1 MGTLHGII
9 RDSVSGELV
18 EAKVHVL
25 TSNGSFVHPADSILK
40 VGPGDPFFYSSGKF
54 TVNVPRGSTDIIVE
68 RGTEYEPL
76 RKVVL
81 MPQKGSVEVELHLKR
96 WTDLPSQHWYPGNTH
111 LHYSE
116 KEARPDERLRLDPK
130 VHDLSV
136 TVISILQRRE
146 LPYASNKYPIGFMT
160 DYSTAHHLVDSGE
173 ENRHNYRR
181 GGMAYGHIMLLRI
194 RNLVEP
200 VSRGDLVSD
209 FDPDYPPL
217 CYACDDAKR
226 QGGIVLWC
234 HNGIGMEA
242 PVAAALG
249 KLDAFNLFDPYW
261 MDPEYDIWY
270 HLLNC
275 GIPLPASTGTDWFI
289 CSNNRVYV
297 QTDQGFTYENWL
309 KGLQAGNTFI
319 TNGPA
324 LFLNIDGKMPGGWID
339 SPNGTPRKISGEI
352 SWDSHYPINCL
363 ELIHNG
369 RVAQCKEF
377 NEVSVRTG
385 KWAFDIKIEMDSWI
399 AARAY
404 GGARDSFA
412 QAIYAHTSPVYIG
425 TGRPDRV
432 SQESA
437 AFFVRSIDDSMDWIR
452 RIGTFTK
459 DEQREEVL
467 HLFHEGRK
475 VYAGLAEGVPSTE

>member
-1 MGTLHGII
+1 MGTLHGVI
-9 RDSVSGELV
+9 RDGVSGEMV
-18 EAKVHVL
+18 EAKVRVL
-25 TSNGSFVHPADSILK
+25 TSMGNFVHPPDTLLK
-40 VGPGDPFFYSSGKF
+40 IGPGDPFFYCPGEF
-54 TVNVPRGSTDIIVE
+54 TVNVPRGATDIVVE

-76 RKVVL
+76 RRVVS
-81 MPQKGSVEVELHLKR
+81 MPQKGAVDVELNLKR
-96 WTDLPSQHWYPGNTH
+96 WTDLPAEHWYPGNTH

-116 KEARPDERLRLDPK
+116 KEARPDDRLRLDPK

-160 DYSTAHHLVDSGE
+160 EYSTAHHLVDCGE

-194 RNLVEP
+194 RDQVDP

-242 PVAAALG
+242 PVAAALD

-261 MDPEYDIWY
+261 MDPEYDVWY

-297 QTDQGFTYENWL
+297 NTNEAFTYDNWL
-309 KGLQAGNTFI
+309 RGLQAGNTFI

-324 LFLNIDGKMPGGWID
+324 LFLTVDGRAPGERIE
-339 SPNGTPRKISGEI
+339 TPVGKPRRISSEI
-352 SWDSHYPINCL
+352 TWASHYPVNRV

-369 RVAQCKEF
+369 
-377 NEVSVRTG
+377 SVVLHAPIDSSTGERQG
-385 KWAFDIKIEMDSWI
+385 KWAFDLHIDTDGWI
-399 AARAY
+399 AARAF
-404 GGARDSFA
+404 GDARDSFA

-425 TGRPDRV
+425 TGRP
-432 SQESA
+432 SGIAQASA
-437 AFFVRSIDDSMDWIR
+437 SYFVRGIDESIEWVKR
-452 RIGTFTK
+452 VGRFTE
-459 DEQREEVL
+459 DEQREEIL
-467 HLFHEGRK
+467 HLFHKGRE
-475 VYAGLAEGVPSTE
+475 VYAGLARE

>member
-1 MGTLHGII
+1 MGTLRGVI
-9 RDSVSGELV
+9 RDSVSGEPV

-25 TSNGSFVHPADSILK
+25 TSSGNFVHPGDSILK
-40 VGPGDPFFYSSGKF
+40 VGPGDPFFYSSGEF

-76 RKVVL
+76 RKVIS
-81 MPQKGSVEVELHLKR
+81 MPQKGAVEVELHLKR
-96 WTDLPSQHWYPGNTH
+96 WIDLPAQHWYPGNTH

-116 KEARPDERLRLDPK
+116 QEARPDDRLHLDPK

-136 TVISILQRRE
+136 TVVSILQRHE
-146 LPYASNKYPIGFMT
+146 IPYASNKYPIGFMT
-160 DYSTAHHLVDSGE
+160 DYSTAHHLVDCGE

-261 MDPEYDIWY
+261 MDPEYDVWY

-297 QTDQGFTYENWL
+297 QTDSAFTYENWL
-309 KGLQAGNTFI
+309 RGLQAGNTFI

-324 LFLNIDGKMPGGWID
+324 LFLNVDGQPPGGRIR
-339 SPNGTPRKISGEI
+339 SPNGAPRKISGEI
-352 SWDSHYPINCL
+352 AWQSNYPINRV

-369 RVAQCKEF
+369 RAVQRHEIDEASTRR
-377 NEVSVRTG
+377 NG
-385 KWAFDIKIEMDSWI
+385 KWGFDVEIKMDGWI
-399 AARAY
+399 AARTF
-404 GGARDSFA
+404 GDARDSFA

-425 TGRPDRV
+425 TGRPDGIA
-432 SQESA
+432 QESA
-437 AFFVRSIDDSMDWIR
+437 ALFVRSIDDSIDWVS
-452 RIGTFTK
+452 RIGKFTK
-459 DEQREEVL
+459 DAHREEVL
-467 HLFHEGRK
+467 HLFREGRK
-475 VYAGLAEGVPSTE
+475 VYAGLAQ

>member
-1 MGTLHGII
+1 MGTLHGVI
-9 RDSVSGELV
+9 RDSVSGEPV

-25 TSNGSFVHPADSILK
+25 TSSGDFVHPADSILK
-40 VGPGDPFFYSSGKF
+40 VGPGDPFFYSAGTF
-54 TVNVPRGSTDIIVE
+54 TVDVPRGSTDIIVE

-76 RKVVL
+76 RKVVSV
-81 MPQKGSVEVELHLKR
+81 PQKGHADVELQLRR
-96 WTDLPSQHWYPGNTH
+96 WTDLPSQNWYPGNTH

-116 KEARPDERLRLDPK
+116 NEMQPDDRLNLDPK

-136 TVISILQRRE
+136 TVVSILQRRE

-160 DYSTAHHLVDSGE
+160 DYSTAHHLVDCGE

-194 RNLVEP
+194 RNVVEP

-275 GIPLPASTGTDWFI
+275 GISLPASTGTDWFI

-297 QTDQGFTYENWL
+297 QTDRDFTYENWL
-309 KGLQAGNTFI
+309 RGLQDGNTFI

-324 LFLNIDGKMPGGWID
+324 LFLTADGAMPGGQID
-339 SPNGTPRKISGEI
+339 SPNGSRRKLSGVI
-352 SWDSHYPINCL
+352 SWNSHYPINRV
-363 ELIHNG
+363 ELVHNG
-369 RVAQCKEF
+369 RVAQRKEF
-377 NEVSVRTG
+377 NEAPQQRG
-385 KWAFDIKIEMDSWI
+385 EWGLDLEIETDGWI

-404 GGARDSFA
+404 GDARDSFA
-412 QAIYAHTSPVYIG
+412 QSIYAHTSPVQIG
-425 TGRPDRV
+425 TGRPP
-432 SQESA
+432 SIAQESA
-437 AFFVRSIDDSMDWIR
+437 GFFVRSIDDSIDWIS
-452 RIGTFTK
+452 RIGKFTK
-459 DEQREEVL
+459 DEQREEIL

-475 VYAGLAEGVPSTE
+475 VYAGLTAEG

>member
-1 MGTLHGII
+1 
-9 RDSVSGELV
+9 
-18 EAKVHVL
+18 
-25 TSNGSFVHPADSILK
+25 
-40 VGPGDPFFYSSGKF
+40 
-54 TVNVPRGSTDIIVE
+54 
-68 RGTEYEPL
+68 
-76 RKVVL
+76 
-81 MPQKGSVEVELHLKR
+81 
-96 WTDLPSQHWYPGNTH
+96 
-111 LHYSE
+111 
-116 KEARPDERLRLDPK
+116 
-130 VHDLSV
+130 
-136 TVISILQRRE
+136 
-146 LPYASNKYPIGFMT
+146 MT
-160 DYSTAHHLVDSGE
+160 DYSTAHHLVDCGE

-194 RNLVEP
+194 RNVVEP

-249 KLDAFNLFDPYW
+249 KLDAFNLFDPFW

-275 GIPLPASTGTDWFI
+275 GISLPASTGTDWFI

-297 QTDQGFTYENWL
+297 QTDQEFTYENWL
-309 KGLQAGNTFI
+309 RGLQGGNTFI

-324 LFLNIDGKMPGGWID
+324 LFLTVDDTMPGGQID
-339 SPNGTPRKISGEI
+339 SPNGTSRKLSGVI
-352 SWDSHYPINCL
+352 SWNSHYPINRV

-369 RVAQCKEF
+369 SVAQRKEF
-377 NEVSVRTG
+377 NEAPEQNG
-385 KWAFDIKIEMDSWI
+385 EWKFDIEIEADGWI

-404 GGARDSFA
+404 GDARDSFA
-412 QAIYAHTSPVYIG
+412 QAIYAHTSPVQIG
-425 TGRPDRV
+425 TGQPPGIA
-432 SQESA
+432 QESA
-437 AFFVRSIDDSMDWIR
+437 AFFVRSIDDSIDWIR
-452 RIGTFTK
+452 RIGKFTQDK
-459 DEQREEVL
+459 QREEIL

-475 VYAGLAEGVPSTE
+475 IYAGLTAGR

>member
-1 MGTLHGII
+1 MGTLHAVI
-9 RDSVSGELV
+9 RDSVSGEPV

-25 TSNGSFVHPADSILK
+25 TSSGNFVHPTDSILK
-40 VGPGDPFFYSSGKF
+40 VGPGDPFFYSPGEF
-54 TVNVPRGSTDIIVE
+54 TVNVPRGATDIVVE

-76 RKVVL
+76 RQVVSA
-81 MPQKGSVEVELHLKR
+81 PQKGHVDVELQLKR
-96 WTDLPSQHWYPGNTH
+96 WTNLPAQGWYPGNTH

-116 KEARPDERLRLDPK
+116 DEMRPDQRLSLDPK
-130 VHDLSV
+130 VHELSV

-146 LPYASNKYPIGFMT
+146 LPYASNKYPLGFMT
-160 DYSTAHHLVDSGE
+160 DYSTAHHLVDCGE

-275 GIPLPASTGTDWFI
+275 GISLPASTGTDWFI

-297 QTDQGFTYENWL
+297 HTDQEFTYENWL
-309 KGLQAGNTFI
+309 RGLQAGNTFI

-324 LFLNIDGKMPGGWID
+324 LFLNVDGTMPGGKINP
-339 SPNGTPRKISGEI
+339 PNGIPRKLSGQI
-352 SWDSHYPINCL
+352 SWNSHYPINRV

-369 RVAQCKEF
+369 RVTQRQEL
-377 NEVSVRTG
+377 NEAPQQNGDWR
-385 KWAFDIKIEMDSWI
+385 FDIEIESDGWI

-404 GGARDSFA
+404 GDARDSYA
-412 QAIYAHTSPVYIG
+412 QAIYAHTSPLQIG
-425 TGRPDRV
+425 TGRPPGIA
-432 SQESA
+432 QASA
-437 AFFVRSIDDSMDWIR
+437 AAFVRAIDDSIDWIR

-459 DEQREEVL
+459 DEQREEIL

-475 VYAGLAEGVPSTE
+475 IYAGLTAGQ

>member
-1 MGTLHGII
+1 
-9 RDSVSGELV
+9 
-18 EAKVHVL
+18 
-25 TSNGSFVHPADSILK
+25 LK
-40 VGPGDPFFYSSGKF
+40 VGPGNPFFYSAGEF
-54 TVNVPRGSTDIIVE
+54 TVNVPGGATDIIVE

-76 RKVVL
+76 RKVVS
-81 MPQKGSVEVELHLKR
+81 MPQKGSVGVELHLKR

-116 KEARPDERLRLDPK
+116 REVRPDDRLKLEPK

-146 LPYASNKYPIGFMT
+146 LPYASNKYPVGFMT
-160 DYSTAHHLVDSGE
+160 DYSTAHHLVDCGE

-181 GGMAYGHIMLLRI
+181 GGMAYGHVMFLRI

-209 FDPDYPPL
+209 FDPDYPPI

-242 PVAAALG
+242 PVTAALG

-297 QTDQGFTYENWL
+297 QAYQEFTYENWL
-309 KGLQAGNTFI
+309 RGLQAGRTFI

-324 LFLNIDGKMPGGWID
+324 LLLTVDGEMPGARID
-339 SPNGTPRKISGEI
+339 SPNGIPRKISGEV
-352 SWDSHYPINCL
+352 SWHSHYPINHI
-363 ELIHNG
+363 ELVHNG
-369 RVAQCKEF
+369 
-377 NEVSVRTG
+377 SVIQRKGPNKASQSGAWT
-385 KWAFDIKIEMDSWI
+385 FDIEIETDGWV

-404 GGARDSFA
+404 GDARDSFA

-425 TGRPDRV
+425 TGRPNRIA
-432 SQESA
+432 QESA
-437 AFFVRSIDDSMDWIR
+437 AFFVRSIDDSIDWVS
-452 RIGTFTK
+452 RIGKFTK
-459 DEQREEVL
+459 NEQREEVL
-467 HLFHEGRK
+467 HLFQEGRK
-475 VYAGLAEGVPSTE
+475 VYAALAGEV

>member
-9 RDSVSGELV
+9 RDSVSGAPV

-25 TSNGSFVHPADSILK
+25 TSNGHFVHPSNSILK
-40 VGPGDPFFYSSGKF
+40 VGPGDPFFYSSGEF

-76 RKVVL
+76 RKVVS
-81 MPQKGSVEVELHLKR
+81 MPQKGAVDVELQLKR
-96 WTDLPSQHWYPGNTH
+96 WTDLPSKHWYPGNTH

-116 KEARPDERLRLDPK
+116 QETRPDDRLRLDPK

-146 LPYASNKYPIGFMT
+146 LPYASNKYPLGFMT
-160 DYSTAHHLVDSGE
+160 DYSTAHHLVDCGE

-217 CYACDDAKR
+217 CYACNDAKR
-226 QGGIVLWC
+226 GGGIVLWC

-249 KLDAFNLFDPYW
+249 KLDAFNLFDPFW

-297 QTDQGFTYENWL
+297 QTDEAFTYENWL
-309 KGLQAGNTFI
+309 QGLQSGRTFI

-324 LFLNIDGKMPGGWID
+324 LFLTVDGAVPGGRID
-339 SPNGTPRKISGEI
+339 SPHGQLRRVSGAI
-352 SWDSHYPINCL
+352 SWDSHYPINRV

-369 RVAQCKEF
+369 SVTQRKSLEGPAGQRNGSWEF
-377 NEVSVRTG
+377 NLP
-385 KWAFDIKIEMDSWI
+385 IETDGWI

-404 GGARDSFA
+404 GDARDSFA

-425 TGRPDRV
+425 TGQPPKTA
-432 SQESA
+432 QESA
-437 AFFVRSIDDSMDWIR
+437 AFFVRSIDDSIEWVSR
-452 RIGTFTK
+452 VGRFTK

-467 HLFHEGRK
+467 HLFREGRK
-475 VYAGLAEGVPSTE
+475 VYADLAESVL